1 MLVTPILTLVDIDI
15 DIDTD
20 ILALTH
26 IDIRTSDIQPM
37 LTVKKRIHNHIRQIL
52 TAKNLNLKWALLN
65 GLHAR
70 LIQQLLKA
78 NLILNHRMEKHQ
90 NQRLRLAQS
99 NVVPAR
105 PMWMM
110 IIHLERDT

>member
-1 MLVTPILTLVDIDI
+1 MLVTPILTLVDIDT
-15 DIDTD
+15 DTD

-65 GLHAR
+65 AR

-78 NLILNHRMEKHQ
+78 NLILNHHMEKHQ

-110 IIHLERDT
+110 IIHLESDM